1 MLEQGN
7 ITVIIGNR
15 LTQCECDSYLK
26 ALAQLELDRDNV
38 CVDVAQ
44 CDVGGG
50 VVVG

>member
-38 CVDVAQ
+38 GREGTM
-44 CDVGGG
+44 GGG
-50 VVVG
+50 DVCV